1 MRLNLRKICFM
12 HQASI
17 GDTLMVTPV
26 YRALKECYPA
36 CRQVVVTGHAGYEL
50 LRGNPHIDTLLRY
63 EKGDP
68 VLPVIKNIWRADAS
82 VIFDYHYRNALYS
95 FLALIPKRIGYGKD
109 FINVKLYDEPLEMYE
124 PLKYLAA
131 VKQLGIHTDNLT
143 LTRPVP
149 TEQEKLRVT
158 KLLAEIKSPAQ
169 KLILFVPF
177 SLAAIKDWEPAKYR
191 EIISRVKSLGHAAA
205 IIGGKSETERAA
217 KEFPDAVNLAG
228 TLSLRESAELI
239 SRADLQISGCTA
251 MLHICSTT
259 DTPAIALYGPTIPEQ
274 WAPKKNCTVI
284 THRLPCSPCYNIEGK
299 PLCNDNRCIKS
310 ISVDEV
316 WRVAEK
322 ILRSRNEH

>member
-1 MRLNLRKICFM
+1 M

-26 YRALKECYPA
+26 YRALKECFPT
-36 CRQVVVTGHAGYEL
+36 CRQVVVTGHTGYEL

-63 EKGDP
+63 EKGDA
-68 VLPVIKNIWRADAS
+68 VFPVIKNIWRADAS

-109 FINVKLYDEPLEMYE
+109 FINVKLHDEPLEMYE

-131 VKQLGIHTDNLT
+131 VKQLGIHTDDLT
-143 LTRPVP
+143 LTPP
-149 TEQEKLRVT
+149 IATEQEKLHV
-158 KLLAEIKSPAQ
+158 AEILNAIKTPAQ
-169 KLILFVPF
+169 KLVLFVPF
-177 SLAAIKDWEPAKYR
+177 SLAAIKDWEPEKYR
-191 EIISRVKSLGHAAA
+191 EIISRVKNLGYATA
-205 IIGGKSETERAA
+205 ILGGKSEAERIA

-228 TLSLRESAELI
+228 KLSLRESAELI

-259 DTPAIALYGPTIPEQ
+259 NTPAIALYGPTIPEQ

-299 PLCNDNRCIKS
+299 PLCKNNRCIKS

-316 WRVAEK
+316 WSVAEK
-322 ILRSRNEH
+322 ILRSGNED

>member
-1 MRLNLRKICFM
+1 MTIKKICFM

-26 YRALKECYPA
+26 YRALKECFPD
-36 CRQVVVTGHAGYEL
+36 CRQVVVTGHTGYEL

-63 EKGDP
+63 EKGDA
-68 VLPVIKNIWRADAS
+68 VFPVIKNIWRADAS

-109 FINVKLYDEPLEMYE
+109 FINVKLHDEPLEMYE

-131 VKQLGIHTDNLT
+131 VKQLGIHTDDFT
-143 LTRPVP
+143 LTRPVA
-149 TEQEKLRVT
+149 TEQEKIHVAEI
-158 KLLAEIKSPAQ
+158 LAEIKSPAQ

-177 SLAAIKDWEPAKYR
+177 SLAAIKDWEPVKYR
-191 EIISRVKSLGHAAA
+191 EIISRLKSLGHATA
-205 IIGGKSETERAA
+205 ILGGKSEAERIA
-217 KEFPDAVNLAG
+217 KEFPEAVNLAG
-228 TLSLRESAELI
+228 KLNLRESAELI

-259 DTPAIALYGPTIPEQ
+259 NTPSIALYGPTIPEQ
-274 WAPKKNCTVI
+274 WAPKKNCYVI
-284 THRLPCSPCYNIEGK
+284 THRLSCSPCYNIEGK

-322 ILRSRNEH
+322 ILRSRNED